1 MFKVILFLHIVGSL
15 ALGFYLV
22 LPFVVAGISRLS
34 VSARE
39 GAFAIIALLNRY
51 AQYGLLLQLLTGIYL
66 VAKGSYSVAWSI
78 VVTVLFLIAGGL
90 SGMLGKPLRLAK
102 EKEAQEDAFRKVRNF
117 SSIIALSVLVLS
129 FFMIYR
135 KLI

>member
-1 MFKVILFLHIVGSL
+1 MFKVILFLHIIGSL

-34 VSARE
+34 ASVRE
-39 GAFAIIALLNRY
+39 GALSMVGLLNRY
-51 AQYGLLLQLLTGIYL
+51 AQYGLVLQLLTGIYL
-66 VAKGSYSVAWSI
+66 VAKGEYSVAWTT
-78 VVTVLFLIAGGL
+78 VVTVLFLIAGGM
-90 SGMLGKPLRLAK
+90 SGMLSKPFRLAK
-102 EKEAQEDAFRKVRNF
+102 EEGAGEEVFRKIRSF
-117 SSIIALSVLVLS
+117 STILALSVLVLS